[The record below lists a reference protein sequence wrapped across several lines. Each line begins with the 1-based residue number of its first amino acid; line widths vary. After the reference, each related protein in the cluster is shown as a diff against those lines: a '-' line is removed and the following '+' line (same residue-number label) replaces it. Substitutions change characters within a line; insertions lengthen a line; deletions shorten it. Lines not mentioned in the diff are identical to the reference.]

1 MRGNDLIYL
10 FICSSLEKMLQQE
23 PWENM
28 PMMSE
33 QQLTIIWNKA
43 FFHFMWSP
51 GTSRDS
57 LLRDVIPS

>member
-10 FICSSLEKMLQQE
+10 FICSALEKMFQQE

-33 QQLTIIWNKA
+33 QQLTII
-43 FFHFMWSP
+43 
-51 GTSRDS
+51 
-57 LLRDVIPS
+57 